1 MEIRFAGDGDLGA
14 MIRFNQRLRAGGR
27 EEQMT
32 LQPSLPGEARYRSAG
47 FPVYRRMM
55 IAEDGREIRAAM
67 LLYHHNVFIK
77 GEKRDFCWADMPVS
91 EGIIDRKYSL
101 AIIQLMKRA
110 TAYQPFLMTMGVGAP
125 EIEAFRFFAK
135 LGWRWRLA
143 PFFFYPVR
151 VTKTLLGLRYFKTC
165 PKLRYAALLGA
176 FSGAGAGLSGLLSL
190 RRRLGSAFSTCQI
203 SEERVFDGWADRVFT
218 GALPEYAVAIRSDAA
233 TLNIVYPP
241 DNAGYTRLRARRKGA
256 KDDVGWIVVAVKQ
269 MKDNCYF
276 GDLKVGTLADG
287 FGRVADAPA
296 LVAAGINH
304 LAEAGVDII
313 VANFLHAAW
322 ARACRRAGMIAGPSN
337 YNLFVSPGGPLL
349 REDSCLPQEIHVARG
364 HGDGMVALVQDG
376 G

>member
-1 MEIRFAGDGDLGA
+1 MEIRFAEDGDLEA
-14 MIRFNQRLRAGGR
+14 MIRFNRRLGAGGR
-27 EEQMT
+27 GDEQMT
-32 LQPSLPGEARYRSAG
+32 LQPSLPGEARYRPAG
-47 FPVYRRMM
+47 FPVYRRMK

-110 TAYQPFLMTMGVGAP
+110 TAYQPFLMTMGVGTP
-125 EIEAFRFFAK
+125 EVEAFRFLVK

-151 VTKTLLGLRYFKTC
+151 VTKSLLGLRYFKER
-165 PKLRYAALLGA
+165 PKMRCAALLGA
-176 FSGAGAGLSGLLSL
+176 FSGAGVGLSGLFSL
-190 RRRLGSAFSTCQI
+190 RRRLASALSTCQI
-203 SEERVFDGWADRVFT
+203 SEERAFDGWVDRIFT
-218 GALPEYAVAIRSDAA
+218 DALPEYAAAIRSDAA

-241 DNAGYTRLRARRKGA
+241 DNASYTRLRARRKGA
-256 KDDVGWIVVAVKQ
+256 KGDVGWIVVAIKQ
-269 MKDNCYF
+269 MEDNRYF
-276 GDLKVGTLADG
+276 GDLKVGTLVDG
-287 FGRVADAPA
+287 FGRMADAPA

-313 VANFLHAAW
+313 VANFMHAAW
-322 ARACRRAGMIAGPSN
+322 ARACRHAGMIAGPSN

-349 REDSCLPQEIHVARG
+349 REDSCPPEEIHLARG
-364 HGDGMVALVQDG
+364 HGDGMVALV
-376 G
+376 

>member
-1 MEIRFAGDGDLGA
+1 MEIRFAEDGDLEA
-14 MIRFNQRLRAGGR
+14 VIRFNRRLREGGR
-27 EEQMT
+27 GEEQMT
-32 LQPSLPGEARYRSAG
+32 LHPSLPGEARYRPPG

-55 IAEDGREIRAAM
+55 IAEDRREIRAAM

-77 GEKRDFCWADMPVS
+77 GERRDFCWAEMPVS
-91 EGIIDRKYSL
+91 EGIINRKYSL
-101 AIIQLMKRA
+101 AIIQLMKKA
-110 TAYQPFLMTMGVGAP
+110 TEYQPFLMGIGVGAP
-125 EIEAFRFFAK
+125 EVEAFRFMVK
-135 LGWRWRLA
+135 LGWGWRLT

-151 VTKTLLGLRYFKTC
+151 VSKALLGLRYFKER

-190 RRRLGSAFSTCQI
+190 HRRLASFLATCQS
-203 SEERVFDGWADRVFT
+203 SEENAFDDWADRIFT
-218 GALPEYAVAIRSDAA
+218 YALPDYAAAIRSDAA

-241 DNAGYTRLRARRKGA
+241 GNPGYTRLRVRRKGTRQ
-256 KDDVGWIVVAVKQ
+256 DVGWILVASKQ
-269 MKDNCYF
+269 MKDNYYF

-337 YNLFVSPGGPLL
+337 YSLFVSPGGPLL
-349 REDSCLPQEIHVARG
+349 REDSCPSEEIHVARG
-364 HGDGMVALVQDG
+364 HGSGLVALV
-376 G
+376 

>member
-1 MEIRFAGDGDLGA
+1 MEIRFAEDGDLEA
-14 MIRFNQRLRAGGR
+14 MVRFNRRLRAGGR
-27 EEQMT
+27 EEDQMT
-32 LQPSLPGEARYRSAG
+32 LQPRLPGEARYRPAS

-77 GEKRDFCWADMPVS
+77 GERRDFCWADMPVS

-110 TAYQPFLMTMGVGAP
+110 TAYQPFLMTMGVGTP
-125 EIEAFRFFAK
+125 DIDAFRFFVK

-151 VTKTLLGLRYFKTC
+151 VTRTLLGLRYFKGR

-190 RRRLGSAFSTCQI
+190 RRRLSSAFSTCQI
-203 SEERVFDGWADRVFT
+203 SVEGAFDDWADRIFT
-218 GALPEYAVAIRSDAA
+218 DALPEYAVAIRSDAA

-241 DNAGYTRLRARRKGA
+241 DDSGYTRLRARRKGSKEDA
-256 KDDVGWIVVAVKQ
+256 GWMVVAIKQ
-269 MKDNCYF
+269 MKDNPYF

-287 FGRVADAPA
+287 FGRAADAPA
-296 LVAAGINH
+296 LVAAGINY
-304 LAEAGVDII
+304 LADTGADII
-313 VANFLHAAW
+313 VANFLHTAW
-322 ARACRRAGMIAGPSN
+322 ARACRRSGMIAGPSN

-364 HGDGMVALVQDG
+364 HGDGMVALV
-376 G
+376 

>member
-1 MEIRFAGDGDLGA
+1 MEIRFAEDGDLDA
-14 MIRFNQRLRAGGR
+14 VIRFNHRLRAGGR
-27 EEQMT
+27 EEQIT
-32 LQPSLPGEARYRSAG
+32 LQPGLPGEARHRPAG

-67 LLYHHNVFIK
+67 LLYHHNVFIE

-110 TAYQPFLMTMGVGAP
+110 TAYQPFLMTMGVGTP
-125 EIEAFRFFAK
+125 EVEAFRFLVK
-135 LGWRWRLA
+135 LGWRWSLA

-151 VTKTLLGLRYFKTC
+151 VSKTLLGLRYFKER

-190 RRRLGSAFSTCQI
+190 RRRLASALSACQS
-203 SEERVFDGWADRVFT
+203 SEESVFDYWADRIFKD
-218 GALPEYAVAIRSDAA
+218 ALPEYAAAIRSDAA

-241 DNAGYTRLRARRKGA
+241 DDPGYTRLRVRRKGSNE
-256 KDDVGWIVVAVKQ
+256 DVGWIVVAIKQ
-269 MKDNCYF
+269 MKKNHHF

-287 FGRVADAPA
+287 FGRVADATE
-296 LVAAGINH
+296 LVDAGINY

-313 VANFLHAAW
+313 IANFLHSAW
-322 ARACRRAGMIAGPSN
+322 ARACRRAGMITGPSN

-349 REDSCLPQEIHVARG
+349 GEGSCPPQEIHVARG
-364 HGDGMVALVQDG
+364 HGDGMVALV
-376 G
+376 

>member
-1 MEIRFAGDGDLGA
+1 MEIRFAEDGDLEA
-14 MIRFNQRLRAGGR
+14 MVRFNQRLRAGGR
-27 EEQMT
+27 GEEQMT
-32 LQPSLPGEARYRSAG
+32 LRPSLPGEARYRPPG

-77 GEKRDFCWADMPVS
+77 GERRDFCWADNPVS

-110 TAYQPFLMTMGVGAP
+110 TAHQPFLMTMGVGTP
-125 EIEAFRFFAK
+125 DVEAFRFLVK

-151 VTKTLLGLRYFKTC
+151 VTKTLLGLRYFKQC
-165 PKLRYAALLGA
+165 PKLRYMALLGA

-190 RRRLGSAFSTCQI
+190 RRRLASALSICQI
-203 SEERVFDGWADRVFT
+203 SEESVFDDWADRIFT
-218 GALPEYAVAIRSDAA
+218 DALPEYAVAIRSDAA

-241 DNAGYTRLRARRKGA
+241 GDPGYTRLRVRRKGA
-256 KDDVGWIVVAVKQ
+256 KEDVGWIVVAIKQ
-269 MKDNCYF
+269 MEDNPYF

-322 ARACRRAGMIAGPSN
+322 ARACRRSGMIAGPSN
-337 YNLFVSPGGPLL
+337 YNLFVSPDGPLL
-349 REDSCLPQEIHVARG
+349 REDSCPPEEIHVVRG
-364 HGDGMVALVQDG
+364 HGDGLDALV
-376 G
+376 